1 MEGIVIKTTGQTY
14 RVLTPTGDVAECT
27 LKGNFRLKSISTTSP
42 VVIGDHVVFEQNN
55 SNTFVITSIS
65 PRRNEVVRRSSNLSK
80 QAHII
85 ASNIDLAALIITV
98 NYPPTSTVFID
109 RFLAAVESFKIPAML
124 IVNKMD
130 LYDEHEKEEVLRLK
144 TMYESI
150 GYPVLTFSA
159 ETTEGIEV
167 LKQALMGKITLLSGN
182 SGVGKSS
189 VINCL
194 IPDAAV
200 KIHSISAYHNRG
212 MHTTT
217 FSEMFAL
224 PFGGFVI
231 DTPGIKGFGMV
242 DMMPEEVSHYF
253 REMFALSSQCRYS
266 NCTHLHEPGC
276 AVMDALEQGLIHP
289 SRYASYV
296 SIFEEFE
303 KGKYR

>member
-14 RVLTPTGDVAECT
+14 RVLTSDGIVVDCT

-42 VVIGDHVVFEQNN
+42 VVIGDHVVIEPNN
-55 SNTFVITSIS
+55 SNSFVITSID

-85 ASNIDLAALIITV
+85 ASNIDLAALVVTV

-130 LYDEHEKEEVLRLK
+130 VYNEVEKEEVLKLQ
-144 TMYESI
+144 TIYESI
-150 GYPVLTFSA
+150 DYPVLTLSA
-159 ETTEGIEV
+159 QTGEGIDA
-167 LKQALMGKITLLSGN
+167 LKDGLHDKITLFSGN

-189 VINCL
+189 IINCL
-194 IPDAAV
+194 IPDV
-200 KIHSISAYHNRG
+200 DIRINSISTYHNRG

-224 PFGGFVI
+224 PFGGYVI

-276 AVMDALEQGLIHP
+276 AVMEAFERGLIHP